1 MTKYKA
7 KILTSTWVCHGA
19 SPMVIAWQQWF
30 ETHVYWITLYEKYW
44 KMVYPQWSFN
54 FFCLSSFN
62 GIGSSSRPLSDKP
75 TWLKRDFWSLLQA
88 AVVMAI
94 KSLTTSC
101 RLPQGWNCPGRTTV
115 PWTQRTCRFYT
126 FLRIKPPDGCNNSES
141 CPNTLSRVT
150 LRSWGLVTMVAGTGV

>member
-7 KILTSTWVCHGA
+7 KILTSTWLCHGA

-30 ETHVYWITLYEKYW
+30 DTHVYWITLYETYW

-62 GIGSSSRPLSDKP
+62 GIGSLSRPLSDKP
-75 TWLKRDFWSLLQA
+75 TWLKRDFFSLLQA

-101 RLPQGWNCPGRTTV
+101 RLQDETWPGNALVELQYHRLREHTSL
-115 PWTQRTCRFYT
+115 PKT
-126 FLRIKPPDGCNNSES
+126 FLRIKPP
-141 CPNTLSRVT
+141 SRVT
-150 LRSWGLVTMVAGTGV
+150 LRRGLVAGTGV